1 MCGRF
6 THLFTWRQLY
16 ELLALHG
23 IECEIPARYNVAP
36 TQCAPVVVPDD
47 SGLATLKQMQWG
59 LIPSWADDPKIG
71 SSLVNARGETVVSK
85 PAFRS
90 AFKHRRCIVPISG
103 FYEWK
108 PIAGSKIKQPL
119 YITPTDQ
126 GDIWLLAGLWE
137 VWQSPDHA
145 PLETFTILTT
155 AANEAMAK
163 IHDRMPVILEPSAAQ
178 VWLHHTP
185 AAAGT
190 DDPTL
195 NLSITQYPAERMLFT
210 PVSRQ
215 VNSPRN
221 DSPEC
226 IHPVAPLPHASPDAD
241 PQNTR
246 DADSQKGEGGLFD

>member
-71 SSLVNARGETVVSK
+71 SSLVNARGETVASK

-163 IHDRMPVILEPSAAQ
+163 IHDRMPVILEPDHARQWMSQAANVSASPSQ
-178 VWLHHTP
+178 L
-185 AAAGT
+185 
-190 DDPTL
+190 
-195 NLSITQYPAERMLFT
+195 ITQYPSERMLFT
-210 PVSRQ
+210 PVSRL

-221 DSPEC
+221 ESPEC
-226 IHPVAPLPHASPDAD
+226 IRPDPHPAKGD
-241 PQNTR
+241 PEDT
-246 DADSQKGEGGLFD
+246 GGTLFG

>member
-23 IECEIPARYNVAP
+23 MEWAIPSRYNVAP
-36 TQCAPVVVPDD
+36 TQSAPVVTSDD
-47 SGLATLKQMQWG
+47 ETGFNILQHLQWG
-59 LIPSWADDPKIG
+59 LVPSWADDPKIG
-71 SSLVNARGETVVSK
+71 SSLINARGETVASK

-108 PIAGSKIKQPL
+108 PIPGSKIKQPL

-137 VWQSPDHA
+137 RWKGSDGA
-145 PLETFTILTT
+145 PLDTFTVLTT
-155 AANEAMAK
+155 SANEAMLK
-163 IHDRMPVILEPSAAQ
+163 IHDRMPVILEPAAAQ
-178 VWLHHTP
+178 VWLHHKSAS
-185 AAAGT
+185 AASP
-190 DDPTL
+190 DSTL
-195 NLSITQYPAERMLFT
+195 TSLIAQYPAERMLFT
-210 PVSRQ
+210 PVSRL

-221 DSPEC
+221 DSSEC
-226 IHPVAPLPHASPDAD
+226 IRFESETD
-241 PQNTR
+241 PNE
-246 DADSQKGEGGLFD
+246 GELFG

>member
-23 IECEIPARYNVAP
+23 IECAIPSRYNVAP
-36 TQCAPVVVPDD
+36 TQSAPVVTSDD
-47 SGLATLKQMQWG
+47 ENGFNILQQLQWG
-59 LIPSWADDPKIG
+59 LVPSWADDPKIG
-71 SSLVNARGETVVSK
+71 SSLINARGETVATK

-108 PIAGSKIKQPL
+108 PIPGSKIKQPL

-126 GDIWLLAGLWE
+126 GDIWLLAGVWE
-137 VWQSPDHA
+137 RWKGPDGV
-145 PLETFTILTT
+145 PLQTFTILTT

-163 IHDRMPVILEPSAAQ
+163 IHDRMPVILDPADAQ
-178 VWLHHTP
+178 VWLHHPT

-221 DSPEC
+221 DGPEC
-226 IHPVAPLPHASPDAD
+226 VQPVPEQIPDD
-241 PQNTR
+241 DQNTG
-246 DADSQKGEGGLFD
+246 SLFV